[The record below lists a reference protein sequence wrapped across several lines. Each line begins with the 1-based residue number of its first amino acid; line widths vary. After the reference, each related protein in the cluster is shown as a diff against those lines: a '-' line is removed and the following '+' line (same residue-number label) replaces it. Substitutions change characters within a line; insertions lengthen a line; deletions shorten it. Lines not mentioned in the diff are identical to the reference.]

1 MRWDDLFDSLDRQFE
16 ELLDAAEDAEQA
28 DRARVAFGAVPA
40 VERLVGALGSTVR
53 LRLAGDRQVT
63 GVLDRVGPDFVL
75 LRESAG
81 VDLLVAWSAVAWVEG
96 LSRRTGPGLGTVDGR
111 LDLRKAVRSVAR
123 DRAAVT
129 VHTTHGTD
137 LSGTIDRVG
146 ADFFELAAHA
156 AWETRRSG
164 AVQGVVLVP
173 LAAVLV
179 IRSAPLG

>member
-1 MRWDDLFDSLDRQFE
+1 MRWDDLFESLDRQFE

-28 DRARVAFGAVPA
+28 DRTRVAFGGVSAT
-40 VERLVGALGSTVR
+40 ERMSAAVGATVR
-53 LRLAGDRQVT
+53 LRLTGDRQVT
-63 GVLDRVGPDFVL
+63 GVLDRVGPDFL
-75 LRESAG
+75 LLHESAT

-96 LSRRTGPGLGTVDGR
+96 LSRRTGPGLGTVDTR
-111 LDLRKAVRSVAR
+111 FDLRKAVRSVAR

-129 VHTTHGTD
+129 VHTTHGTE
-137 LSGTIDRVG
+137 LSGTVDRVG

-173 LAAVLV
+173 LRAVML